1 VIAGKSN
8 GGQKD
13 EPMPEHHITHE
24 PRSFVEA
31 SDVEL
36 DPIRNPNKATSATVA
51 RGVNKLHKCVET
63 GFANLNAQ
71 MEILRGALRIDET
84 GKPVGGSK
92 PIGLLSTW
100 EATWRGAFVIFG
112 GLSCTAF
119 VWRGAVILWPAA
131 VQFVKAINEFIVG
144 H

>member
-1 VIAGKSN
+1 
-8 GGQKD
+8 
-13 EPMPEHHITHE
+13 MPEHHIAHE
-24 PRSFVEA
+24 LRSFVGA

-63 GFANLNAQ
+63 GFAE
-71 MEILRGALRIDET
+71 MKSETEILRKALRIDKD
-84 GKPVGGSK
+84 GKPLKGSK

-119 VWRGAVILWPAA
+119 AWRAAVVLWPAA